1 MCQGEATRRKIE
13 HCYSQ
18 AYLQTTPIH
27 LLATQAPGSKV
38 HLVLNPGC
46 RQFMIDC
53 LRSPVKNAVMN
64 RRTFP
69 CLIAGILVWVGV
81 AAAQEAE
88 VVVHANQVS
97 HRVSRYLTGACIE
110 DVNHEIYGG
119 LYSQMIFGESFQE
132 PPPAMPPKGFTAYGG
147 HWQAKDGVLQAG
159 AGDGPKLIA
168 DEPAG
173 RTGEIGVEV
182 FLPETG
188 GGNAGLIVEVS
199 EPSVGADK
207 FTGYEIALESSGR
220 LVVGRHRQNWEPI
233 RTLPCDVRAN
243 AWTSLAVRL
252 VGNSIE
258 VLVGGKSILTYED
271 REHPLAGGRVGL
283 RTWQREAR
291 FRGLYVQTDGKP
303 RKLAFAPAEHD
314 DPNGG
319 VSGMW
324 RAVRRGSA
332 AGKWAIETEQPFAGR
347 QSQRITFKGG
357 EGEIG
362 IENESLNRWGMNFVK
377 GKRYEGHVWV
387 RAEQPARLFL
397 SLGSADGARAY
408 AETSVEA
415 KSAQWQRL
423 AFKLTP
429 NAADKAGRF
438 SIKLKHPASVCLGYA
453 FLQPGDWGRF
463 KGLPTRK
470 DVSEALVAQGLTVLR
485 YGGSMVNH
493 PEYRWKNMIGPPDRR
508 PPYQGTWYPES
519 SNGWG
524 IFDFLDFCEAAGFL
538 GIPAVNMGESPS
550 DMADFMEYVNGPATS
565 DWGRR
570 RAADGH
576 RAPYGLKYLELGN
589 EEAVNEDYWNRFK
602 PLAEAIWAKDP
613 GIILVVGDF
622 AYNNAIVD
630 PYNFSGAP
638 NIKSLAAHKKIL
650 DLAQQHDREVWF
662 DVHIGTE
669 QPPAPNGLP
678 GVSSFTEQL
687 GRLSPNA
694 RYKVVVFEFNA
705 GNHALKRALA
715 NACAINQLQRLGDR
729 VTIACSANCLQ
740 PYKQNDNDWN
750 QGLLFL
756 SPSQVWAQPPYYVTQ
771 MVSRNYLPLCVKTEA
786 TSPGNALD
794 ATATLSEDGKA
805 LTLQAVNT
813 SNVALPTRI
822 ELSGFVPHNP
832 VAHATVLTGDWEAIN
847 TPDRPDSVKPTE
859 GDWRPEFKN
868 GAVIRTFPPYS
879 FTVLHFKP

>member
-1 MCQGEATRRKIE
+1 MAG
-13 HCYSQ
+13 
-18 AYLQTTPIH
+18 
-27 LLATQAPGSKV
+27 
-38 HLVLNPGC
+38 
-46 RQFMIDC
+46 
-53 LRSPVKNAVMN
+53 MN
-64 RRTFP
+64 QRWFLG
-69 CLIAGILVWVGV
+69 LIAGVLVWGGV

-132 PPPAMPPKGFTAYGG
+132 PPPAVPPRGFTAYGG
-147 HWQAKDGVLQAG
+147 SWQVKDGLLQGG

-168 DEPAG
+168 DEPVVG
-173 RTGEIGVEV
+173 TGEIGVDV
-182 FLPETG
+182 FLPETK
-188 GGNAGLIVEVS
+188 GGNAGLIVNVS
-199 EPSVGADK
+199 DPGLGADK
-207 FTGYEIALESSGR
+207 FTGYEIALESSGH

-233 RTLPCDVRAN
+233 RTLPCEVRAN
-243 AWTSLAVRL
+243 AWTSLLVRL
-252 VGNSIE
+252 TGNSIE
-258 VLVGGKSILTYED
+258 VLVGGKSVLTYED
-271 REHPLAGGRVGL
+271 REHPLAGGRIGL
-283 RTWQREAR
+283 RTWQREAQ
-291 FRGLYVQTDGKP
+291 FRNLYVQTNGKV
-303 RKLAFAPAEHD
+303 RKLAFDPVEND

-332 AGKWAIETEQPFAGR
+332 TGEYSIETEQPFTGR
-347 QSQRITFKGG
+347 QSQRIIFKGG

-362 IENESLNRWGMNFVK
+362 IENQSLNRWGMNFVK
-377 GKRYEGHVWV
+377 GRRYEGHVWV

-397 SLGSADGARAY
+397 ALESADGAKVY
-408 AETSVEA
+408 AETWVETKGA
-415 KSAQWQRL
+415 RWQRL
-423 AFKLTP
+423 DFMLTP
-429 NAADKAGRF
+429 NATDKAGRF
-438 SIKLKHPASVCLGYA
+438 VIKLKQPASVCLGYA

-463 KGLPTRK
+463 KGLPVRK
-470 DVSEALVAQGLTVLR
+470 DVSEALVTQGLTVLR

-493 PEYRWKNMIGPPDRR
+493 AEYRWKKMIGPPERR
-508 PPYQGTWYPES
+508 PPYQGTWYPHS

-524 IFDFLDFCEAAGFL
+524 IFDFLNFCEAAGFL
-538 GIPAVNMGESPS
+538 GIPAVNMDESPS
-550 DMADFMEYVNGPATS
+550 EMADFMEYVNGPATS
-565 DWGRR
+565 EWGRR
-570 RAADGH
+570 RFADGH
-576 RAPYGLKYLELGN
+576 RAPYGLRYLELGN

-622 AYNNAIVD
+622 AYDKAIVD

-638 NIKSLAAHKKIL
+638 NIRSLAAHKKIL
-650 DLAQQHDREVWF
+650 DLAQLHDREVWF
-662 DVHIGTE
+662 DVHVGTE

-678 GVSSFTEQL
+678 GVRSFIEQL
-687 GRLSPNA
+687 GRLSPGA
-694 RYKVVVFEFNA
+694 CYKVAVFEFNA

-794 ATATLSEDGKA
+794 ASATLSDDGK
-805 LTLQAVNT
+805 TLILQVVNT
-813 SNVALPTRI
+813 GKLALATRI
-822 ELSGFVPHNP
+822 ELTGFVRRKPT
-832 VAHATVLTGDWEAIN
+832 AHATVLTGDWEAIN
-847 TPDRPDSVKPTE
+847 TPGQPDHVKPVE
-859 GDWRPEFKN
+859 SEWRHDLK
-868 GAVIRTFPPYS
+868 GGTATRTFPPYS
-879 FTVLHFKP
+879 FTVLRFK